1 MSKRNAIV
9 KKLPSVETLGSV
21 SVMCSDKTGMPL
33 ISFPHDRLLTMYTSG
48 TLTTNVMT
56 VTRAYTVDHGIFDVD
71 NDPPILTRDD
81 AQARLFLIGNLCNAS
96 HLDRTGVNVGQATEV
111 ALMNVLPIVGLK
123 DQREVS
129 LRPFPSSTVTD
140 DVDR

>member
-1 MSKRNAIV
+1 M
-9 KKLPSVETLGSV
+9 
-21 SVMCSDKTGMPL
+21 
-33 ISFPHDRLLTMYTSG
+33 HTSG